1 MSLQKSEVQIKP
13 FFFNTAPSV
22 PTSLYSSPPLPL
34 FPFCSLL
41 SSLLC
46 NDHSSALQEPVPFS
60 TACSLIQPALGSSA
74 PVCSSLGGGPHCP
87 SSSQMTTIFHAR
99 ERPEAFPIMPVWNL
113 SRNSLAHIIMNYIS
127 FHFLLSWYTA
137 SPLCQRQTKPVRCLA
152 EIKLNNTV
160 SSYLVRALYSS
171 PAQVYM
177 FVCVHVLFI
186 IWWFTDH
193 ILICWLLFCC

>member
-1 MSLQKSEVQIKP
+1 MAVCGEKHEGLGQVGARGHRWHDKRVYRKPRCKLNP
-13 FFFNTAPSV
+13 FFSTAPSV
-22 PTSLYSSPPLPL
+22 PTSLYSTPPSPL

-113 SRNSLAHIIMNYIS
+113 SRNSLAHIIINYIS
-127 FHFLLSWYTA
+127 FHSH
-137 SPLCQRQTKPVRCLA
+137 SDDVRCHWGVKDKQKQLGA
-152 EIKLNNTV
+152 
-160 SSYLVRALYSS
+160 
-171 PAQVYM
+171 
-177 FVCVHVLFI
+177 
-186 IWWFTDH
+186 
-193 ILICWLLFCC
+193 

>member
-1 MSLQKSEVQIKP
+1 MSLLKSEVQIKL
-13 FFFNTAPSV
+13 FFHRCSLCAHFTVLFSPS
-22 PTSLYSSPPLPL
+22 PL

-99 ERPEAFPIMPVWNL
+99 ERPEASPIMPVWNL
-113 SRNSLAHIIMNYIS
+113 SRNSLAHIIMNY
-127 FHFLLSWYTA
+127 FFYFLLCRYSV
-137 SPLCQRQTKPVRCLA
+137 SPSCQRQTKL
-152 EIKLNNTV
+152 L
-160 SSYLVRALYSS
+160 
-171 PAQVYM
+171 QV
-177 FVCVHVLFI
+177 HP
-186 IWWFTDH
+186 
-193 ILICWLLFCC
+193 

>member
-1 MSLQKSEVQIKP
+1 MQIKP
-13 FFFNTAPSV
+13 FFFQPS
-22 PTSLYSSPPLPL
+22 SLCAHFAVLFSPSPPPPL

-99 ERPEAFPIMPVWNL
+99 ERPEAFPIMPAWNL

-152 EIKLNNTV
+152 EIKLNLTV

-171 PAQVYM
+171 PAHVYM
-177 FVCVHVLFI
+177 FVCVRAYCL
-186 IWWFTDH
+186 
-193 ILICWLLFCC
+193 